1 MTSRFTPSRNLTLL
15 LSCAALLAS
24 GATVRAAET
33 IEDVQRQ
40 FQTPPDDA
48 RIMVRW
54 WWFGPA
60 VTKTEISRE
69 LHAMKDAGIGG
80 VEIQPVYPVALDDEK
95 AGIKTLRYLSDEHLD
110 ALRHANREARALG
123 LRVDLTLGSGW
134 PFGGPSVPIT
144 QAAGKLRVDHVK
156 PTGDERS
163 VKVPRLG
170 EGEQLIAA
178 FLARIA
184 GTYEPAAI
192 VNETATLPA
201 DLTGATDVLFFI
213 SSRTKQQVKRPSV
226 GAEGY
231 VLDHYDRTAVEAYL
245 KNVGD
250 RLLQAFDDQPPY
262 AVFSDSLEVYGTDWT
277 PNLLAEFQKRRGY
290 DLKPLLP
297 SLIAD
302 IGPRTAEIRHDWSQT
317 LTDLVNDNFVRTL
330 RDWASRRHTRFRMQ
344 AYGVPPAT
352 LSTNRFVDLPEGEGA
367 AWKALSATRWATSAS
382 HLYDRPITSSETW
395 TWLNSPAFR
404 ATPLDFKAEADL
416 HFLQGVNQLIGHG
429 WPYTGPQNN
438 YPGWRFYASTALN
451 DQNPWW
457 IVIPD
462 LARYL
467 QRTSYLLRQ
476 GKPVNDIA
484 VYLPEHD
491 AWAGFKPNTKSDANM
506 FESLRDRIGDTLV
519 TRIIE
524 AGYAFDFID
533 DDALRE
539 AGADRYKLI
548 LLPNVTRLPADT
560 AARLEKFTQAGGSLI
575 ATRRLPDGPT
585 IARARLVTD
594 EKRELVPALNALLSP
609 DVRFSAGQDD
619 LGFVHRRTADADLYF
634 LANTGNAPLTVTATF
649 RVSATR
655 ADWWDPMSGTAT
667 PATLSVG
674 KDGVTVPLELAAYGS
689 RFLVFTHRTAAIPA
703 SPASASATPAPLD
716 LSTGWR
722 ITFATGPTVTM
733 DQLHSWSDDEPT
745 RFYSGLATYEKTF
758 DAPADTLR
766 PGSRVKLN
774 LGREKTLPIARL
786 KNGMRTWIDSPVKDA
801 AVVYVNGQ
809 RAGAIWHPPY
819 ELDVTAFLRPG
830 ANQLKIVVGN
840 TAINALSGQ
849 PQPDTKPL
857 NAHYG
862 ERFKPQDMA
871 NLKPLPS
878 GLTGPVTLTQE
889 TITR

>member
-1 MTSRFTPSRNLTLL
+1 MTVVPRSV
-15 LSCAALLAS
+15 LSFLIVGVVLLAT
-24 GATVRAAET
+24 AMPACAAET
-33 IEDVQRQ
+33 IDDIQRQ

-110 ALRHANREARALG
+110 ALRHANREAHALG

-144 QAAGKLRVDHVK
+144 QAAGKLRVERVK
-156 PTGDERS
+156 LAGAERD
-163 VKVPRLG
+163 VKVPLLS

-178 FLARIA
+178 FLSRTTAS
-184 GTYEPAAI
+184 YEITPI
-192 VNETATLPA
+192 VNDTATLPA
-201 DLTGATDVLFFI
+201 DLNGATEILFFI
-213 SSRTKQQVKRPSV
+213 SSRTKQQVKRASV

-297 SLIAD
+297 ALIAD
-302 IGPRTAEIRHDWSQT
+302 IGPRTTEIRHDWSQT
-317 LTDLVNDNFVRTL
+317 LTDLVNDNFVRTI
-330 RDWASRRHTRFRMQ
+330 RDWAARHHTRFRMQ

-367 AWKALSATRWATSAS
+367 AWKSLSATRWATSAS

-395 TWLNSPAFR
+395 TWLNSPTFR

-429 WPYTGPQNN
+429 WPYSGPQND

-457 IVIPD
+457 IVMPD
-462 LARYL
+462 LAQYL

-476 GKPVNDIA
+476 GQPVNDIA
-484 VYLPEHD
+484 VYLPEND
-491 AWAGFKPNTKSDANM
+491 AWAGFKPNTKGDANM
-506 FESLRDRIGDTLV
+506 LEALRSLIGDTVV
-519 TRIIE
+519 TKIIE

-539 AGADRYKLI
+539 TGLDRYKLI

-560 AARLEKFTQAGGSLI
+560 AARLAKFSQAGGALI
-575 ATRRLPDGPT
+575 ATRRLPDGSSD
-585 IARARLVTD
+585 IHARLVAD
-594 EKRELVPALNALLSP
+594 EKRELVPALNSILSP
-609 DVRFSAGQDD
+609 DVRFSDGQGDF
-619 LGFVHRRTADADLYF
+619 GFVHRRTADADLYF
-634 LANTGNAPLTVTATF
+634 LANTGNAPRTVTATF

-655 ADWWDPMSGTAT
+655 SDWWDPHTGTAT
-667 PATLSVG
+667 PVTLSTG

-689 RFLVFTHRTAAIPA
+689 RFLVFTRRSAAIPS
-703 SPASASATPAPLD
+703 SPGSTSAAPAPLD
-716 LSTGWR
+716 LSGGWR
-722 ITFATGPTVTM
+722 VTFQNGPTVTM
-733 DQLHSWSDDEPT
+733 QQLRSWTDDEPT
-745 RFYSGLATYEKTF
+745 RFYSGLASYKKTF

-766 PGSRVKLN
+766 AGSRMKLN
-774 LGREKTLPIARL
+774 LGQEKPIPPVRL

-801 AVVYVNGQ
+801 VVVYVNGQ
-809 RAGAIWHPPY
+809 RAGSIWHPPY
-819 ELDVTAFLRPG
+819 ELDVTSFLRPG
-830 ANQLKIVVGN
+830 TNQLKIVVAN

-849 PQPDTKPL
+849 PLPDYKPL
-857 NAHYG
+857 TARYG

-871 NLKPLPS
+871 NLKPLQS
-878 GLTGPVTLTQE
+878 GLTGPITLVQEMITQ
-889 TITR
+889 